1 VQARAKLHGATILSF
16 WLPLAPQIQ
25 VCHWH
30 FVRFAINLPNFGEY
44 SDPHLLAQ
52 LAREAEDAGWD
63 GCFIWD
69 HIQVQRSVPVADPWI
84 ALTAMALV
92 TRRIRIGPLV
102 TPLFRRHPWKVA
114 RETVTLDHLAGGRLT
129 LGVGLGSDMFG
140 EISAFD
146 GPVADRLRA
155 EMLDESLAI
164 VTGLWSGESFSFAGK
179 HFTVDNAH
187 FLPTPLQSPRIPIWI
202 AGTWPKKPPFRRA
215 ARYDGVVA
223 VRGDLKFAL
232 SPAQVNDLLSYV
244 TRFRSAGSAF
254 DIILFGE
261 TPGQSKAEDREIVAP
276 YAAAGSTWWV
286 ESMFPR
292 HREVEQAR
300 LRIRRGPPAL

>member
-1 VQARAKLHGATILSF
+1 VQARAELLQATILSF

-25 VCHWH
+25 VCHCH

-52 LAREAEDAGWD
+52 LASEAENAGWD

-69 HIQVQRSVPVADPWI
+69 HIQVQRSVPVADSWI
-84 ALTAMALV
+84 ALTAMALL

-114 RETVTLDHLAGGRLT
+114 RETVTLDHLSNGRLT

-146 GPVADRLRA
+146 GPVADRFRA

-179 HFTVDNAH
+179 HFRVNNAR

-223 VRGDLKFAL
+223 VMGDIESAL
-232 SPAQVNDLLSYV
+232 SPAQVSDLLAYV
-244 TRFRSAGSAF
+244 RRFRSAELAF
-254 DIILFGE
+254 DVLQFGE
-261 TPGQSKAEDREIVAP
+261 TPGQNKVEDREIVAP

-300 LRIRRGPPAL
+300 LRIRRGPPGL

>member
-1 VQARAKLHGATILSF
+1 MHARAKLLEPTILSF
-16 WLPLAPQIQ
+16 WLPLAPQIS

-30 FVRFAINLPNFGEY
+30 FVRFAIDLPNFGEY

-69 HIQVQRSVPVADPWI
+69 HIQVQRSASVADPWV
-84 ALTAMALV
+84 ALAAMALV

-114 RETVTLDHLAGGRLT
+114 RETVTLDHLSGGRLT

-146 GPVADRLRA
+146 GPLADSLRA

-164 VTGLWSGESFSFAGK
+164 VTGLWSGESFSFSGK
-179 HFTVDNAH
+179 HFRVNNAR

-223 VRGDLKFAL
+223 VRGDIEYPL
-232 SPAQVNDLLSYV
+232 SPAQVSDLVAYV
-244 TRFRSAGSAF
+244 RRFRTADLIF
-254 DIILFGE
+254 DVLQFGE

-276 YAAAGSTWWV
+276 YAAAGSTWWI
-286 ESMFPR
+286 ESVFPR

-300 LRIRRGPPAL
+300 LRIRRGPPGL

>member
-1 VQARAKLHGATILSF
+1 M
-16 WLPLAPQIQ
+16 
-25 VCHWH
+25 
-30 FVRFAINLPNFGEY
+30 RFAINLPNFGEF
-44 SDPHLLAQ
+44 SDPHLLAR

-69 HIQVQRSVPVADPWI
+69 HIQVERLVPVVDPWVVL
-84 ALTAMALV
+84 AAMALV

-114 RETVTLDHLAGGRLT
+114 RETVTLDHLSGGRLT

-146 GPVADRLRA
+146 GPLADRLRA

-164 VTGLWSGESFSFAGK
+164 VTGLWSGESFSFGGT
-179 HFTVDNAH
+179 HFRVNHAL

-215 ARYDGVVA
+215 ALYEGVVA
-223 VRGDLKFAL
+223 VRGDIDSAL
-232 SPAQVNDLLSYV
+232 APAQVSDLIAYV
-244 TRFRSAGSAF
+244 RRFRSVDAAF
-254 DIILFGE
+254 DVVQFGE
-261 TPGQSKAEDREIVAP
+261 TPGQNKAEDTEIVAP

-286 ESMFPR
+286 ESIFPR
-292 HREVEQAR
+292 HREVEQAQ
-300 LRIRRGPPAL
+300 LRIRRGPPGH